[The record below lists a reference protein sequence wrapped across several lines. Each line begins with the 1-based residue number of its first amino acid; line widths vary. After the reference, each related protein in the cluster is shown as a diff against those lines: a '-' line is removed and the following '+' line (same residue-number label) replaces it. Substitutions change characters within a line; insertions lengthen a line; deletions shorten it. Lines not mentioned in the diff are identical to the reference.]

1 MSTIVALLKRP
12 SVCLAD
18 DFSVPVA
25 PPPPGLQNVEQFG
38 PILGEEIVANWRRS
52 LERNS
57 FESKKVYTS
66 PNRHESTGKDKSRR
80 FLKMRGRWP
89 RELLINYIIIIM
101 YI

>member
-1 MSTIVALLKRP
+1 MSSIAKTA
-12 SVCLAD
+12 VCLTD

-52 LERNS
+52 LDRNNS
-57 FESKKVYTS
+57 EQKKVYTS

-80 FLKMRGRWP
+80 V
-89 RELLINYIIIIM
+89 LL
-101 YI
+101 